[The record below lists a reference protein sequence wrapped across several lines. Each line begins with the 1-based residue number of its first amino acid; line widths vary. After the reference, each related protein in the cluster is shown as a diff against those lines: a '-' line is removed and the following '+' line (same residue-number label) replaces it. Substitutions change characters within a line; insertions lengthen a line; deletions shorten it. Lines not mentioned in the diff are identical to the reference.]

1 MITLI
6 LSLLSSLF
14 TFTGK
19 LFEWLYAKQLVDA
32 GRTQAQ
38 LEALRNQVHEAEIA
52 VAAREA
58 VRAAILKSPTSI
70 VPEYD
75 NDPFLRD

>member
-1 MITLI
+1 MISLI

-14 TFTGK
+14 SFTGK

-58 VRAAILKSPTSI
+58 VRAAILKSPNSI
-70 VPEYD
+70 VPD

>member
-1 MITLI
+1 MTYV
-6 LSLLSSLF
+6 LSLISSLF
-14 TFTGK
+14 WAAGK

-38 LEALRNQVHEAEIA
+38 LEALRNQVHEAEVA

-58 VRAAILKSPTSI
+58 VRAAILKSPGSI
-70 VPEYD
+70 VPEH
-75 NDPFLRD
+75 DPFLRD

>member
-1 MITLI
+1 MITVA
-6 LSLLSSLF
+6 LSLLSAFFS
-14 TFTGK
+14 FTGK

-32 GRTQAQ
+32 GKTQAQ

-58 VRAAILKSPTSI
+58 VRAAIAKSPGSI
-70 VPEYD
+70 VPEH
-75 NDPFLRD
+75 DPFLRD

>member
-1 MITLI
+1 MTSVL
-6 LSLLSSLF
+6 LSVISSLF
-14 TFTGK
+14 WAAGK

-38 LEALRNQVHEAEIA
+38 LEALRNQVHEAEVA

-58 VRAAILKSPTSI
+58 VRAAIAKSPGSI
-70 VPEYD
+70 VPEH
-75 NDPFLRD
+75 DPFLRD

>member
-1 MITLI
+1 MTSVL
-6 LSLLSSLF
+6 LSVISSLF
-14 TFTGK
+14 WAAGK

-32 GRTQAQ
+32 GKTQSQ

-58 VRAAILKSPTSI
+58 VRAAILKSPGSI
-70 VPEYD
+70 VPEH
-75 NDPFLRD
+75 DPFLRD

>member
-1 MITLI
+1 MSTF
-6 LSLLSSLF
+6 LSIISSLF
-14 TFTGK
+14 WAAGK

-58 VRAAILKSPTSI
+58 VRAAILKSPNSL
-70 VPEYD
+70 VPD
-75 NDPFLRD
+75 DDPFLRD

>member
-1 MITLI
+1 MISVA
-6 LSLLSSLF
+6 LSLLSAFF

-32 GRTQAQ
+32 GRTQSQ
-38 LEALRNQVHEAEIA
+38 LEALRNQVHDAQVA

-58 VRAAILKSPTSI
+58 VRAAILKSPGSI
-70 VPEYD
+70 VPEH
-75 NDPFLRD
+75 DPFLRD

>member
-1 MITLI
+1 MISVA
-6 LSLLSSLF
+6 LSLLSAFF

-32 GRTQAQ
+32 GKTQAQ
-38 LEALRNQVHEAEIA
+38 LEALRNQVHDAEVA

-58 VRAAILKSPTSI
+58 VRAHIAKSPGSI
-70 VPEYD
+70 VPEH
-75 NDPFLRD
+75 DPFLRD

>member
-1 MITLI
+1 MITVA
-6 LSLLSSLF
+6 LSLLSAFF

-32 GRTQAQ
+32 GRTQSQ
-38 LEALRNQVHEAEIA
+38 LEALRNQVHDAEVA

-58 VRAAILKSPTSI
+58 VRAAILKSPSSI
-70 VPEYD
+70 VPEH
-75 NDPFLRD
+75 DPFLRD

>member
-1 MITLI
+1 MITVA

-32 GRTQAQ
+32 GKTQAQ
-38 LEALRNQVHEAEIA
+38 LEALRNKVHEAEIA

-58 VRAAILKSPTSI
+58 VRAAILKSPGGI

-75 NDPFLRD
+75 PFLRD

>member
-1 MITLI
+1 MISVA
-6 LSLLSSLF
+6 LSLLSAFF

-32 GRTQAQ
+32 GKTQAQ

-58 VRAAILKSPTSI
+58 VRAHIAASNGELSI
-70 VPEYD
+70 D
-75 NDPFLRD
+75 NNDPFLRD

>member
-1 MITLI
+1 MITVA
-6 LSLLSSLF
+6 LSLLSAFL

-32 GRTQAQ
+32 GRTQSQ
-38 LEALRNQVHEAEIA
+38 LEALRNQVHDAQVA

-58 VRAAILKSPTSI
+58 VRAAILKSPNS
-70 VPEYD
+70 VLPD

>member
-1 MITLI
+1 MIPNL
-6 LSLLSSLF
+6 LSLLTALF
-14 TFTGK
+14 GVVGK

-38 LEALRNQVHEAEIA
+38 LEALSNEVKQAQIA

-58 VRAAILKSPTSI
+58 VRSAVIKSPDSL
-70 VPEYD
+70 PEH
-75 NDPFLRD
+75 DPFLRD

>member
-1 MITLI
+1 MTSVL
-6 LSLLSSLF
+6 LSVISSLF
-14 TFTGK
+14 WAAGK

-32 GRTQAQ
+32 GRTQSQ

-58 VRAAILKSPTSI
+58 VRANILKSPGSI
-70 VPEYD
+70 VPEH
-75 NDPFLRD
+75 DPFLRD

>member
-1 MITLI
+1 MTSVL
-6 LSLLSSLF
+6 LSVISSLF
-14 TFTGK
+14 WAAGK
-19 LFEWLYAKQLVDA
+19 LFEWLYANQLVDA

-38 LEALRNQVHEAEIA
+38 LEALRNQVHEAEVA

-58 VRAAILKSPTSI
+58 VRAAILKSPSSI
-70 VPEYD
+70 VPD

>member
-1 MITLI
+1 MTLVLNVI
-6 LSLLSSLF
+6 SGLF
-14 TFTGK
+14 WAAGK

-32 GRTQAQ
+32 GQTQQQ
-38 LEALRNQVHEAEIA
+38 LETLRHEVTNAQIA

-58 VRAAILKSPTSI
+58 IRASVARDPDG
-70 VPEYD
+70 VPI